1 MNKTISKPRQVKKP
15 NHPVLKLQDID
26 VTQRGKVLGV
36 GGLNL
41 KQIYAKTGV
50 TINLVDEKTLSIFAP
65 NESALA
71 DAEEMLKALTDQK
84 KEPTLEFGGVY
95 KAKIVSIVPGGL
107 MIELYPNM
115 KPALLPNNQLDGRK
129 VKK

>member
-1 MNKTISKPRQVKKP
+1 MKIYELLLIFFKRQDARKKIIDIMNKTISKPRQVKKP

-26 VTQRGKVLGV
+26 VTQRGRVLGV

-41 KQIYAKTGV
+41 KQIYSKTGV

-65 NESALA
+65 NEGALA

-84 KEPTLEFGGVY
+84 V
-95 KAKIVSIVPGGL
+95 KIL
-107 MIELYPNM
+107 
-115 KPALLPNNQLDGRK
+115 GRNE
-129 VKK
+129 KKLNKLFL